1 MAEKAIQLDIVT
13 PDKLAYSSEV
23 DEVVLSGVLGEF
35 GVLPG
40 HTPFLSELKVGP
52 MHLRKEGRVEW
63 FALNSG
69 IAEVTPHKV
78 TVLVKTAESQE
89 EIDLRRAEEALK
101 RAEERLEA
109 KKEGIDMLRAEAALQ
124 RAVARIKVTRL

>member
-89 EIDLRRAEEALK
+89 EIDLKRAEEALK

-109 KKEGIDMLRAEAALQ
+109 KREDIDMLRAEAALQ
-124 RAVARIKVTRL
+124 RAVARIKVTKI